1 LIDNPAVR
9 HSALAHKEDSSIGL
23 ELERKNI
30 MHTFPKNL
38 RHIVLLTLIISPL
51 LALFVLPAHA
61 AAPQG
66 TSIQWFTLLM
76 GLFGGL
82 ALFLAGLEVLSEGMK
97 LAAGATL
104 KHVLSKLT
112 TNRFLGALTGAFVT
126 GVLNSSSVTT
136 VLVVGFVTAG
146 VMTLAQSVGV
156 IMGANIGST
165 VTAQILAFNVSQY
178 ALLPIA
184 VGFFMIFSGKKEQ
197 LKHYGMMLMG
207 FGLVF
212 YGMGIMSDAMRPLR
226 DYAPFLELLERM
238 ENPALGILAGAVFT
252 GLVQSSAATVGI
264 AIAMASEGLLSLPA
278 GIALALGANIGTCVT
293 ALLAALGKPVE
304 AVRAAVVHVI
314 FNVMGVLIWI
324 AFIPALADLAVW
336 ISPSNPELD
345 GTARM
350 AAEVPRQIANANTL
364 FNVVNTLVF
373 IGFTAFFARLA
384 VRLVPEKPEPV
395 GIIIEPKYL
404 DNSVLAAPSLALER
418 VRLELGRVGEITEE
432 MLADWPDAV
441 RTRDHSKLNE
451 IAKRDDQVDT
461 LEAAILEYLSR
472 IRQHLLTE
480 KESNEH
486 QSLMAMAISMEN
498 IADVIETDLTDLAK
512 QFFKIEHESSETT
525 AQMLRG
531 IYDAV
536 ARAVSQTVQA
546 ARDNDQ
552 AAAAEV
558 MRMDDEIKRLSG
570 ELLARRS
577 ERLGRT
583 ESQHLAAARMDM
595 SFIDKMRRIYSLAK
609 RIAREVLPKELA
621 IAA

>member
-1 LIDNPAVR
+1 M
-9 HSALAHKEDSSIGL
+9 S
-23 ELERKNI
+23 
-30 MHTFPKNL
+30 TYPKSL
-38 RHIVLLTLIISPL
+38 RGILLLTFMLGPL
-51 LALFVLPAHA
+51 LWFGALPAHA
-61 AAPQG
+61 AVPGGA
-66 TSIQWFTLLM
+66 SIDWFTLGM

-82 ALFLAGLEVLSEGMK
+82 ALFLAGLEILSEGMK
-97 LAAGATL
+97 LAAGETL
-104 KHVLSKLT
+104 KHVLSQLT

-165 VTAQILAFNVSQY
+165 LTAQILAFNLSQY
-178 ALLPIA
+178 ALLPVAI
-184 VGFFMIFSGKKEQ
+184 GFFMIFAGKRER
-197 LKHYGMMLMG
+197 LKHYGMMFMG
-207 FGLVF
+207 LGLVF
-212 YGMGIMSDAMRPLR
+212 YGMGVMSDGMNPLR
-226 DYAPFLELLERM
+226 NYEPFLELLKRM

-293 ALLAALGKPVE
+293 ALMAALGKPVE
-304 AVRAAVVHVI
+304 AVRAAVVHVM

-324 AFIPALADLAVW
+324 AFIPVLADIAVW

-373 IGFTAFFARLA
+373 IGFTVFFARLA
-384 VRLVPEKPEPV
+384 ERMVPEKPEKG

-404 DNSVLAAPSLALER
+404 DNTVLKAPSLALER
-418 VRLELGRVGEITEE
+418 VRLELGRAGEITEQ
-432 MLADWPDAV
+432 MLKDWLSAV
-441 RTRDHSKLNE
+441 QTRDLRKLKE

-461 LEAAILEYLSR
+461 LEAAIIEYLSR

-480 KESNEH
+480 QESNDH
-486 QSLMAMAISMEN
+486 QALMTMTITLES
-498 IADVIETDLTDLAK
+498 IADVIEIDLTNLAK
-512 QFFKIEHESSETT
+512 QYFKIEHESSETT
-525 AQMLRG
+525 MRLLRG

-536 ARAVSQTVQA
+536 VKAVSHMVQA
-546 ARDNDQ
+546 LRDSDQ
-552 AAAAEV
+552 AAAEEV
-558 MRMDDEIKRLSG
+558 MRMKNEIKQLSD

-577 ERLGRT
+577 ERLGRKD
-583 ESQHLAAARMDM
+583 SQYLAAARLDM
-595 SFIDKMRRIYSLAK
+595 SLIDKLHRIYSLTK
-609 RIAREVLPKELA
+609 RIAKEVLPKELA
-621 IAA
+621 RME

>member
-1 LIDNPAVR
+1 MSTYPKHARKILWLTFILGPMLW
-9 HSALAHKEDSSIGL
+9 LA
-23 ELERKNI
+23 
-30 MHTFPKNL
+30 
-38 RHIVLLTLIISPL
+38 
-51 LALFVLPAHA
+51 ALPAHA
-61 AAPQG
+61 AGPGAAA
-66 TSIQWFTLLM
+66 IDWFTLGM

-82 ALFLAGLEVLSEGMK
+82 ALFLAGLEILSEGMK
-97 LAAGATL
+97 LAAGETL
-104 KHVLSKLT
+104 KKVLSHLT

-165 VTAQILAFNVSQY
+165 MTAQILAFNVSQY

-184 VGFFMIFSGKKEQ
+184 VGFFMFFAGKKER

-207 FGLVF
+207 LGLVF
-212 YGMGIMSDAMRPLR
+212 YGMGVMSDGMSPLR
-226 DYAPFLELLERM
+226 NYEPFLELLKRM

-293 ALLAALGKPVE
+293 ALMAALGKPVE
-304 AVRAAVVHVI
+304 AVRAAAVHVL
-314 FNVMGVLIWI
+314 FNVIGVFIWI
-324 AFIPALADLAVW
+324 AAIPILADIAVW
-336 ISPSNPELD
+336 ISPSNPELE

-364 FNVVNTLVF
+364 FNVVNTLIF
-373 IGFTAFFARLA
+373 IGFTGFFARLA
-384 VRLVPEKPEPV
+384 QRMVPEKPETA

-404 DNSVLAAPSLALER
+404 DNTVLKAPSFALER
-418 VRLELGRVGEITEE
+418 VRLELGRVGEITEQ
-432 MLADWPDAV
+432 MLKDWPSAIQN
-441 RTRDHSKLNE
+441 RDQRKLDE

-480 KESNEH
+480 QESNDH
-486 QSLMAMAISMEN
+486 QALMTMTITLES
-498 IADVIETDLTDLAK
+498 IADVIEIDLTDLAK
-512 QFFKIEHESSETT
+512 QYLKIEHESSEATR
-525 AQMLRG
+525 QMLRG
-531 IYDAV
+531 IYGAV
-536 ARAVSQTVQA
+536 VKAVSHAVQA
-546 ARDNDQ
+546 IRDNDQ
-552 AAAAEV
+552 AAAEEV
-558 MRMDDEIKRLSG
+558 MSMNNEIKRLSD
-570 ELLARRS
+570 EMLARRS
-577 ERLGRT
+577 ERLGRK
-583 ESQHLAAARMDM
+583 ESKYIAAARIDM
-595 SFIDKMRRIYSLAK
+595 SLIDKMHRIYSLTK

-621 IAA
+621 RIE